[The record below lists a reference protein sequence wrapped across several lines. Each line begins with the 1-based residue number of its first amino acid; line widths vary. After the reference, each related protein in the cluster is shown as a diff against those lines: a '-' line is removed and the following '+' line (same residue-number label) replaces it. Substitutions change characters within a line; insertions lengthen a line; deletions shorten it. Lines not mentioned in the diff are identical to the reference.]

1 MTLFF
6 QQNFSILWGYKV
18 MLNQAKFKKITYAIA
33 LAMTALSMPVL
44 AEKMDQTTPDEA
56 VGIAV
61 PASIKKM
68 GSLRVCADPGN
79 MPLSNDKGEGFE
91 NKIATIIAEGMGTH
105 TSYFYRPY
113 LERGLTRQ
121 TFDNNECDI
130 LMDMSPD
137 DERMMTTI
145 PLYRSTFVLAHRNDK
160 SIAIKSLDD
169 PKLLNEYKVGV
180 FQHSAIRTVLQEH
193 GFNRE
198 NSVVRTIAHDAD
210 LQPNRQPHMT
220 VQQMVDG
227 EMDVAAVWG
236 PFAGW
241 YKTMNKAPITIVP
254 VNTMED
260 ATQLEFSLAIGMR
273 KNAKDL
279 KASIEAVML
288 KEKDK
293 IKKVLDEYGVPLV
306 KCDNCV
312 VSGDLPSHGKYKPR
326 IKVAQSALMPKQS
339 DPAILPAMIDEALK
353 QGSTLE
359 QELHSATIARD
370 STRIEYLL
378 KRGAKIDY
386 KDTEGQTPLM
396 VAAKGGD
403 LSVMNGLLEY
413 KANPNAQD
421 EDGWTAGMHAVRSN
435 EPKVFRLLGK
445 HKANFNL
452 VNNDGLTALAM
463 AVFDNKANAVVA
475 MLDNNANPDFAM
487 GSAKYNALMV
497 AVKKGNLQ
505 MAQTLLQYKANP
517 NARNAGG
524 LTPLMIA
531 AFGNEDMIVS
541 LLLKAGATTSLK
553 DDQGKTALMLA
564 KENEAKKSI
573 EQLEKPM

>member
-1 MTLFF
+1 
-6 QQNFSILWGYKV
+6 
-18 MLNQAKFKKITYAIA
+18 MLNQARLKKITYAIA
-33 LAMTALSMPVL
+33 LAIAAFSAPVL
-44 AEKMDQTTPDEA
+44 AEKMDQTTPDVA
-56 VGIAV
+56 ADIAV
-61 PASIKKM
+61 PAAIKKM
-68 GSLRVCADPGN
+68 GSLRICADPGN

-137 DERMMTTI
+137 DERMMTTK
-145 PLYRSTFVLAHRNDK
+145 PVYRSTFVLAHRNDK
-160 SIAIKSLDD
+160 GINIKSFDD

-193 GFNRE
+193 GFNRD

-220 VQQMVDG
+220 VQQMIDG
-227 EMDVAAVWG
+227 EFDVAAVWG

-241 YKTMNKAPITIVP
+241 YKAKKNAPITVIP
-254 VNTMED
+254 VNTLED
-260 ATQLEFSLAIGMR
+260 NTQLEFSLAIGMR
-273 KNAKDL
+273 KNAKEL
-279 KASIEAVML
+279 KAAIEAVMI

-306 KCDNCV
+306 KCDDCV

-326 IKVAQSALMPKQS
+326 IKTAQSALVPKQS
-339 DPAILPAMIDEALK
+339 DPTALPAMIDEALK
-353 QGSTLE
+353 QGSTLDG
-359 QELHSATIARD
+359 ELHNATIARD

-378 KRGAKIDY
+378 NRGAKVDAR
-386 KDTEGQTPLM
+386 DTEQQTPLI

-403 LSVMNGLLEY
+403 LSIMNGLLEY

-421 EDGWTAGMHAVRSN
+421 DDGWSAAMHAVRSN

-452 VNNDGLTALAM
+452 LNKEGLTALAM
-463 AVFDNKANAVVA
+463 AVFDNKANAAVA
-475 MLDNNANPDFAM
+475 MLDNNADPDLAM
-487 GSAKYNALMV
+487 GAAKYNALMI

-517 NARNAGG
+517 NAKNAGG
-524 LTPLMIA
+524 VTPLMIA
-531 AFGNEDMIVS
+531 AFSNEDMIVS
-541 LLLKAGATTSLK
+541 LLLKAGANPALK
-553 DDQGKTALMLA
+553 DDHGKTALILA
-564 KENEAKKSI
+564 KENDAKKAI
-573 EQLEKPM
+573 AILEKPME